1 MSFQFVGQFIMG
13 SNVEGKILA
22 QFVLDSALATN
33 VFAMLLI
40 VHLAQW
46 FVSTRLSRYCDG
58 PWGSGQSD

>member
-1 MSFQFVGQFIMG
+1 
-13 SNVEGKILA
+13 VEGKILA